1 MSGKKKPKAPNNVLS
16 NERAAYE
23 NMTKD
28 ELIDAIILSKANTL
42 RAEMGYEVRIT
53 EDGKKKFYRL
63 NGEEIK
69 D

>member
-1 MSGKKKPKAPNNVLS
+1 MPDKRKPKVPNIVLS
-16 NERAAYE
+16 NERATYE

-28 ELIDAIILSKANTL
+28 ELIDALILSKANTL
-42 RAEMGYEVRIT
+42 RAEMGYEVRIN
-53 EDGKKKFYRL
+53 EYGKKKFYRL

>member
-1 MSGKKKPKAPNNVLS
+1 
-16 NERAAYE
+16 
-23 NMTKD
+23 MTKD
-28 ELIDAIILSKANTL
+28 ELIDALILSKVNTL

-69 D
+69 E

>member
-1 MSGKKKPKAPNNVLS
+1 MSDKRKPKVPNNVLS

-28 ELIDAIILSKANTL
+28 ELIDALILSKANTL